1 MHLTWRD
8 ALATVFV
15 LVAALLYALWLAGIE
30 VFGMSSPTAVGVVV
44 MALGMAA
51 SVTAVVYGVGAGLL
65 QASKIYL
72 AVTSVLG
79 LAALAAGIVAIVD
92 ANEPMLAVLVTATVV
107 MWLLSTIRHA
117 GIVGAQRRDE
127 RAPHSIAHAA

>member
-1 MHLTWRD
+1 MRLTWRD

-15 LVAALLYALWLAGIE
+15 LVAALSYALWLAGIE

-65 QASKIYL
+65 QAPKIYL

-92 ANEPMLAVLVTATVV
+92 ASEPMLAVLAAATVV
-107 MWLLSTIRHA
+107 MWLLSTIRHSGIA
-117 GIVGAQRRDE
+117 GRGRDE
-127 RAPHSIAHAA
+127 RTAHAVAHPA